1 MKILVTGG
9 SGFIGRHIIKQ
20 CNEKGWETLS
30 LDIEKKNNEAHK
42 HFVGSI
48 SDKGLLKSASA
59 DCDAIFHLA
68 ATTSPPQF
76 EEAGNLGYENN
87 VAGTHNVLEAAYE
100 NGCKRVVYASSSAV
114 YGTTEKPSIEHD
126 LPKRYENMYPVT
138 KRINEL
144 TAAFYGHTGKVE
156 TIGLRFFNTYGPDES
171 SKSAYASVIWKFIT
185 DIKSGLKPAIFGDG
199 SQSRDFIH
207 VEDTARA
214 AILALEK
221 GTNSDV
227 YNVGTGRTNSF
238 NTIFKAVAKAVDY
251 HEEPEYVKN
260 PLKNYQYYTCADI
273 TKAKRDLGFTPKF
286 TLEKGIETFLS

>member
-9 SGFIGRHIIKQ
+9 SGFIGRHLIRQ
-20 CNEKGWETLS
+20 CREKGWETLS
-30 LDIEKKNNEAHK
+30 LDIEKKNNEADS

-48 SDKGLLKSASA
+48 NDKSILKTVTA

-76 EEAGNLGYENN
+76 EEIGNSGYENN
-87 VAGTHNVLEAAYE
+87 VMGTQNVLEAATE
-100 NGCKRVVYASSSAV
+100 NGCKKVVYASSSAV
-114 YGTTEKPSIEHD
+114 YGVTIKPSIEID
-126 LPKRYENMYPVT
+126 LPERYENMYPVS

-144 TAAFYGHTGKVE
+144 TAKFYGDTGKIE
-156 TIGLRFFNTYGPDES
+156 TVGLRFFNTYGPDET
-171 SKSAYASVIWKFIT
+171 SKSAYASVVWKFFT
-185 DIKSGLKPAIFGDG
+185 DIKNGIKPSIFGDG

-221 GTNSDV
+221 GKNTEV
-227 YNVGTGRTNSF
+227 YNVGTGQTNSF
-238 NTIFKAVAKAVDY
+238 NTIFRAVANALNYVDN
-251 HEEPEYVKN
+251 PIYVEN

-273 TKAKRDLGFTPKF
+273 TKTKWELGFTPQF
-286 TLEKGIETFLS
+286 SLEKGLETFLQ